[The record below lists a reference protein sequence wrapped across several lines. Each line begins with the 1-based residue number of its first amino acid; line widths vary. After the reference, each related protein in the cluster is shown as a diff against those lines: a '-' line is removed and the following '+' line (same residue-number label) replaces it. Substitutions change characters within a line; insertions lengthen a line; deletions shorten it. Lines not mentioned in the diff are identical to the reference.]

1 MDFGSEYL
9 LPFDC
14 DNVLVLFKWWVLVL
28 RGFLDKDEQRER
40 ERGNLLFVR
49 FLQFYDPWENS
60 FSWCD
65 NFHEWVPCSN

>member
-40 ERGNLLFVR
+40 ERKSTVCAISTVL
-49 FLQFYDPWENS
+49 
-60 FSWCD
+60 
-65 NFHEWVPCSN
+65 